1 MNKTDNKISMSKH
14 LFYTQA
20 SYYYDAFKTGPPG
33 TFQSTDQAEHA
44 VLRRLVSRPFS
55 RSNVLDFEPEIY
67 ASINELLSVV
77 AEKSV
82 AKLAVDL
89 SKMFRCLALD
99 FITNFTY
106 GESMH
111 TVKTP
116 DFNESILEAFDQFAV
131 SNFLVSTSVLKVIW

>member
-1 MNKTDNKISMSKH
+1 M
-14 LFYTQA
+14 
-20 SYYYDAFKTGPPG
+20 
-33 TFQSTDQAEHA
+33 
-44 VLRRLVSRPFS
+44 
-55 RSNVLDFEPEIY
+55 NVLDFEPEIY

-82 AKLAVDL
+82 AKSPVDL
-89 SKMFRCLALD
+89 AKMFRCLALD

-111 TVKTP
+111 TVQTP

-131 SNFLVSTSVLKVIW
+131 SNFLAGASVLQVKWLIY